1 MTVEAMYGVDARQ
14 RHCTISPERWL
25 TERQHRQEAS
35 REMGRYHHCTRCG
48 DIGCAHLLASLTLL
62 GLLGALL
69 LLALA
74 LLEEGLGDEDLVLG
88 GNGAVR
94 VSIVRPHKCENSAE
108 CKNCSYSA
116 TFSTEG

>member
-1 MTVEAMYGVDARQ
+1 MTGLIRSQVMSNEG
-14 RHCTISPERWL
+14 HCTISPERWL

-35 REMGRYHHCTRCG
+35 RGMGRYHHCTRCG

-74 LLEEGLGDEDLVLG
+74 LLEQSLRDQDLVLG
-88 GNGAVR
+88 WDAPAV
-94 VSIVRPHKCENSAE
+94 VC
-108 CKNCSYSA
+108 
-116 TFSTEG
+116 